1 LRLVVMLEAT
11 WERAADWEEC
21 LQASLESPR
30 TLTPHSLASLFPAPG
45 SEGEVLKIDGADSE
59 SEASSLRS
67 SRYLQ

>member
-1 LRLVVMLEAT
+1 MVMLEAT

-45 SEGEVLKIDGADSE
+45 SEGEVLKIDGVDSE